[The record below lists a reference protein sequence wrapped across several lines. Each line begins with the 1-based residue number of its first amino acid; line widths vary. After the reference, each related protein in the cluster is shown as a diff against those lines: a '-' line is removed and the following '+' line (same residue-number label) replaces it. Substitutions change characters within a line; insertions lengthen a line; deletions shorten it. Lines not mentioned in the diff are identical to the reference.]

1 MDTPTGTL
9 AKPLVPLHSGFS
21 QLKTKHAS
29 AAMVSLALS
38 QPVKTTV
45 QRYQLA
51 RRGRGMPVTAFS
63 LPVVP
68 RGEDRIH
75 TRMSAA
81 DDLEEPGRP
90 TTAFAE
96 VGRELG
102 VIA

>member
-1 MDTPTGTL
+1 M
-9 AKPLVPLHSGFS
+9 
-21 QLKTKHAS
+21 
-29 AAMVSLALS
+29 
-38 QPVKTTV
+38 
-45 QRYQLA
+45 A

-63 LPVVP
+63 FPVVP

-81 DDLEEPGRP
+81 DDFEEPGRP